1 MRRIPINIYEYAGQ
15 ILGQLPKGILL
26 SSAANGKMDTMTIG
40 WGTLGTDWSLP
51 VFTVF
56 VRESRYTKVLLDQNP
71 EFTINVPLK
80 ESDVRRILGFCGTK
94 SGRTVDKFK
103 EMNLT
108 VVPGEKVASPAIAEF
123 PITLECKIIYKQDQD
138 PAAIPDEIKRRCYP
152 TGDYHTAYTGQI
164 VNAYLLVGDF

>member
-15 ILGQLPKGILL
+15 ILEQLPKGILL
-26 SSAANGKMDTMTIG
+26 STRADDKMDTMVIG
-40 WGTLGTDWSLP
+40 WGTLGTDWGLP

-56 VRESRYTKVLLDQNP
+56 VRQSRYTKVLLDKNP

-80 ESDVRRILGFCGTK
+80 DADVRRIIGFCGTK
-94 SGRTVDKFK
+94 SGRDYDKFK

-108 VVPGEKVASPAIAEF
+108 VVPGEKVLAPAIAQF
-123 PITLECKIIYKQDQD
+123 PITLECKVIYQQDQD
-138 PAAIPDEIKRRCYP
+138 AAAIPADIKKRYYP

-164 VNAYLLVGDF
+164 INAYLLVGE